1 MGPLLLLLQS
11 FQDLPAPLAAPRAA
25 ASERV
30 VELTWDGVTTDPS
43 SLAAGALGGTWQVL
57 REQPAGLICNRRVL
71 LQRVADGLPVA
82 DAVARVNWLRDGSLW
97 IVGDAAANLAGLAD
111 APALLSASEAA
122 EIALRL
128 CGTRWHARA
137 TAVRAEVFPHAAG
150 ARRVWSVDLVT
161 PESEAFAFRV
171 RVDARSGEVVEI
183 ADLAVRE
190 SAAGVNGT
198 GYTFLPNPVQ
208 TLNDPGLTDQN
219 DSGSAVPSAA
229 YFKVVLRD
237 LDGSGKL
244 NGPWAST
251 SATQNQSVHTDLV
264 FSAYRNLQVFEEV
277 VGYFHVDAMQR
288 RLQSLGLTARREQQK
303 MDVADL
309 LFGNWEYANA
319 SYNQFSNVMTF
330 GTLGVDFAEDADV
343 VIHEY
348 GHSLHDDVQGG
359 IGGGENGAVSEGF
372 SDFLAGIHA
381 DDALLGEWVA
391 IGLGGWS
398 GFPAVRRM
406 DGTKRYPED
415 LTGEVHE
422 DGEIWSGAL
431 WEIQS
436 LIGADAA
443 LILALEGLG
452 LGTANTGMV
461 QQARNLVLADSQLHG
476 GAHEPYL
483 LGPLIRAGLLEAPFG
498 IPTLEASARGL
509 RAGETL
515 EFLVRD
521 ASRPG
526 AEFQIVLSRRA
537 TPAQTGPPYFAD
549 LDIGTELLNFSESLA
564 VFSGTLNANG
574 AATRSVVVPPVL
586 DHKSIFFAQ
595 VMILGAGGFADA
607 VAPPIGFRA
616 ERN

>member
-11 FQDLPAPLAAPRAA
+11 FQDLPVPFAAPRAA

-30 VELTWDGVTTDPS
+30 VELTWDGAEADPS
-43 SLAAGALGGTWQVL
+43 SLAAGVLGGTWQVL
-57 REQPAGLICNRRVL
+57 REQTASRICSRRVL

-82 DAVARVNWLRDGSLW
+82 DAVARVNWLRDGTLW
-97 IVGDAAANLAGLAD
+97 VAGEAAADLAGLD
-111 APALLSASEAA
+111 GSPALLTGRGAA

-128 CGTRWHARA
+128 CGARWHARA
-137 TAVRAEVFPHAAG
+137 AAVRAEILPHPAG
-150 ARRVWSVDLVT
+150 ARRVWSVDVVT

-171 RVDARSGEVVEI
+171 RVDARNGEVVEI

-219 DSGSAVPSAA
+219 DSASAVPSAA
-229 YFKVVLRD
+229 YFQVVLRD
-237 LDGSGKL
+237 LDGSGRL

-251 SATQNQSVHTDLV
+251 SATQNQSLHTDLD

-288 RLQSLGLTARREQQK
+288 RLQSLGLTARMEQQK

-309 LFGNWEYANA
+309 LFGQWEYANA
-319 SYNQFSNVMTF
+319 SYNQISNVMTF
-330 GTLGVDFAEDADV
+330 GTLGVDFAEDADA

-348 GHSLHDDVQGG
+348 GHSLHDNVQGG

-372 SDFLAGIHA
+372 GDFLAGIHS

-415 LTGEVHE
+415 LSGEVHQ

-436 LIGADAA
+436 LIGADAT
-443 LILALEGLG
+443 LSLAIEGLG
-452 LGTANTGMV
+452 LGTTQTGMV
-461 QQARNLVLADSQLHG
+461 QQARNLVFADQQLHG

-483 LGPLIRAGLLEAPFG
+483 IGPLIRAGLLEAPFG
-498 IPTLEASARGL
+498 TPTLEASERGL
-509 RAGETL
+509 RAGEVF

-526 AEFQIVLSRRA
+526 AVFQIVLSRRA
-537 TPAQTGPPYFAD
+537 TQSQTGAPYFAD
-549 LDIGTELLNFSESLA
+549 LDIDTDLLHFSESLA
-564 VFSGTLNANG
+564 VFSGALNANG
-574 AATRSVVVPPVL
+574 AATRSVVVPSLL
-586 DHKSIFFAQ
+586 DHKSAFFAQ
-595 VMILGAGGFADA
+595 VMILGSGGSADA
-607 VAPPIGFRA
+607 VSPPIGFRA